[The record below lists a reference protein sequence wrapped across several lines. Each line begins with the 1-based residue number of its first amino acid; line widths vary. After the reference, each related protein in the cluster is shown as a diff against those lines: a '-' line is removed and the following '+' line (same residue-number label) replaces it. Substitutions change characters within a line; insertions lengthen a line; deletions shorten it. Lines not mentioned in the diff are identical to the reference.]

1 MFRNRL
7 TLGVFALALGLLTG
21 ALPQDARAH
30 PHVWIDLRSQ
40 FEFDGDGRITGLL
53 IDWTFDEFYTA
64 FVVAEA
70 GGPEAMDQ
78 ETLTG
83 IGRGNLSNLREFNY
97 FTEFRAGG
105 AIQPFAV
112 PETFDIGLK
121 DGKLWLRFSV
131 PLESPL
137 TPAAH
142 RISYAV
148 YDPSYFVEI
157 LHVEDGYRL
166 PAEGG
171 PEGCRTVLEAPNPST
186 EALSLA
192 ESLDL
197 MDTAPESFG
206 ALFAERVRLECS

>member
-1 MFRNRL
+1 MFHTRL
-7 TLGVFALALGLLTG
+7 TLGIFVLALGLFMG
-21 ALPQDARAH
+21 AMPPHARAH
-30 PHVWIDLRSQ
+30 PHVWIDLKSQ
-40 FEFDGDGRITGLL
+40 FEFDGDGRITGLQ

-64 FVVAEA
+64 YVIADA

-83 IGRGNLSNLREFNY
+83 IGRRNLANLRDYDY
-97 FTEFRAGG
+97 FTEFRADG
-105 AIQPFAV
+105 AIQPLSR
-112 PETFDIGLK
+112 PETFDMGLQ

-131 PLESPL
+131 PLETPLSP
-137 TPAAH
+137 ADH

-148 YDPSYFVEI
+148 YDPSYYVEI
-157 LHVEDGYRL
+157 LHVEGGYSL

-171 PEGCRTVLEAPNPST
+171 PEGCRTVLEAPNPTT

-197 MDTAPESFG
+197 MDSAPDSFG
-206 ALFAERVRLECS
+206 ELFAERVRLECS